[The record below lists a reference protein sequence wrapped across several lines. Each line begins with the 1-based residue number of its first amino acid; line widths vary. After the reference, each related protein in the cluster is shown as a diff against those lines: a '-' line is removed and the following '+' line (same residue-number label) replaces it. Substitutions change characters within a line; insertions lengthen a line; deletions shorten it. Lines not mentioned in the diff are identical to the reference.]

1 MASQNAGA
9 LLTGMTDGVVNMW
22 KFGLQQ
28 QRYDREDERQA
39 KRDAREETESGIRN
53 EAAQMTL
60 EKARDER
67 DTQRYLRE
75 GGELFLK
82 GEDVPDFATWRA
94 SQSASSKPVASLAS
108 AAAAAPTA
116 PAAPGA
122 GLPVAELP
130 PLKPAAPASTAT
142 SAATSGTP
150 TASKPGSAV
159 PNPFADTMPSVAPQA
174 APVTAPAAT
183 QQADKSTPSI
193 GDVIAAKG
201 VKQQRTEDDLIKW
214 EINKLRSL
222 RLHDKANELETKWLD
237 VTEKRQAREKALL
250 LEKTLAGINQIGG
263 DYVAQNLAPL
273 FGKDVELRH
282 EPDGNGGGVITAY
295 KASDPTKPIG
305 TQRYKDE
312 SDLYDMTER
321 YIDPT
326 GYAKRV
332 AEAKAAEV
340 KHQRDLQVAAA
351 RSGAYYDVNGDVVGR
366 VDGFTA
372 RGRGG
377 NGGNGGGGGG
387 DGTGTRGT
395 KPPKTKADI
404 ASDMYMATIQAVGQ
418 NASLTAD
425 QYAAG
430 NTAARSAMQLNPGI
444 DPSIAADAGVRFAQ
458 ADPGKTSIR
467 WDAKTMTALEGVQTP
482 SGWVA
487 VNQVNHRNAQARGM
501 PPEKIRA
508 AVESSIQQLTGGDP
522 AQRQKVIA
530 AAFDKTGQARRV
542 LLNQIQTK
550 SKAELVNMPEFK
562 KLPPQVQA
570 QKLAGHERIVNDML
584 ATPLGWIANF
594 GQELNK

>member
-9 LLTGMTDGVVNMW
+9 LLSGLTQGVTDMW

-39 KRDAREETESGIRN
+39 KRDAREEAESGIRT
-53 EAAQMTL
+53 EAAGMEL
-60 EKARDER
+60 ENARER
-67 DTQRYLRE
+67 RDRNLYFSE
-75 GGELFLK
+75 NEKPFMNGE
-82 GEDVPDFATWRA
+82 EVPDFATWRA
-94 SQSASSKPVASLAS
+94 NRASGKANTPVTN
-108 AAAAAPTA
+108 AAAAAPTLPTAPELPAPSTPAPTGVPA
-116 PAAPGA
+116 PAK
-122 GLPVAELP
+122 AE
-130 PLKPAAPASTAT
+130 S
-142 SAATSGTP
+142 
-150 TASKPGSAV
+150 V
-159 PNPFADTMPSVAPQA
+159 PNPFAEAAPSVAPPATPATGAPQA
-174 APVTAPAAT
+174 KKPAPA
-183 QQADKSTPSI
+183 I
-193 GDVIAAKG
+193 GDVITAKG
-201 VKQQRTEDDLIKW
+201 LQQKRTDDDRIKW
-214 EINKLRSL
+214 QINTYRALN
-222 RLHDKANELETKWLD
+222 LHDDADSLETKWLD
-237 VTEKRQAREKALL
+237 LTEKRRAREKAVL
-250 LEKTLAGINQIGG
+250 LENTYKGINQGG
-263 DYVAQNLAPL
+263 GEWVAQNMGHL
-273 FGKDVELRH
+273 FGPDVQLRH

-312 SDLYDMTER
+312 ADLYDMTER
-321 YIDPT
+321 YIDPV

-332 AEAKAAEV
+332 AEAKAAEA
-340 KHQRDLQVAAA
+340 KHRRELELRTKSRGIVLDA
-351 RSGAYYDVNGDVVGR
+351 NGDPVY
-366 VDGFTA
+366 VDKPSN
-372 RGRGG
+372 GRG
-377 NGGNGGGGGG
+377 NGSGSG
-387 DGTGTRGT
+387 DGTGTRSD

-404 ASDMYMATIQAVGQ
+404 ASDMYMETIKAVGQ

-487 VNQVNHRNAQARGM
+487 VNQVNHRNAVSRGM
-501 PPEKIRA
+501 PPEQIKA

-570 QKLAGHERIVNDML
+570 QKLAVHERIVNDML

>member
-1 MASQNAGA
+1 MASSNAGA

-94 SQSASSKPVASLAS
+94 SQSASSKPVASVAS

-130 PLKPAAPASTAT
+130 PLKPAAPAIT
-142 SAATSGTP
+142 ATSGTP

-193 GDVIAAKG
+193 GDVITAKG
-201 VKQQRTEDDLIKW
+201 VKQQRTEDDRIKW

-250 LEKTLAGINQIGG
+250 LENALTGINQGG
-263 DYVAQNLAPL
+263 GEWVAQNMGRL
-273 FGKDVELRH
+273 FGNDVQLRH

-305 TQRYKDE
+305 TQRYKDKT
-312 SDLYDMTER
+312 DLYDMTEQ
-321 YIDPT
+321 YVDPT

-332 AEAKAAEV
+332 AEAKAEMV
-340 KHQRDLQVAAA
+340 KHQRALQVAAA
-351 RSGAYYDVNGDVVGR
+351 RSGAYYDANGDVVGR
-366 VDGFTA
+366 VDEFTA

-377 NGGNGGGGGG
+377 NGGNSGG
-387 DGTGTRGT
+387 DGTGTRGGN

-404 ASDMYMATIQAVGQ
+404 ASDMYMETIKAVGQ

-467 WDAKTMTALEGVQTP
+467 WDASTMTALEGVQTP
-482 SGWVA
+482 GGWVA
-487 VNQVNHRNAQARGM
+487 VNQVNHRNAVSRGM
-501 PPEKIRA
+501 PPEQIKA
-508 AVESSIQQLTGGDP
+508 AVESSIQQLTGGNP
-522 AQRQKVIA
+522 AQRQMVIA
-530 AAFDKTGQARRV
+530 AATDKTGKARRA
-542 LLNQIQTK
+542 LLEQA
-550 SKAELVNMPEFK
+550 KAELKAMPEFK
-562 KLPPQVQA
+562 RLPPQVQT
-570 QKLAGHERIVNDML
+570 QKLVEHERIVNDML
-584 ATPLGWIANF
+584 AVPLGWIANF
-594 GQELNK
+594 GQQDLNK

>member
-1 MASQNAGA
+1 MASRNAGA

-39 KRDAREETESGIRN
+39 KRDAREDKESGIRT

-94 SQSASSKPVASLAS
+94 SQSASSKPVASVAS

-130 PLKPAAPASTAT
+130 PLKPAAPAITAT

-183 QQADKSTPSI
+183 QQDDKSTPSI
-193 GDVIAAKG
+193 GDVITAKG

-250 LEKTLAGINQIGG
+250 LENALTGINQGG
-263 DYVAQNLAPL
+263 GEWVAQNMGRL
-273 FGKDVELRH
+273 FGNDVQLRH

-312 SDLYDMTER
+312 ADLYDMTER
-321 YIDPT
+321 YIDPV

-332 AEAKAAEV
+332 AEA
-340 KHQRDLQVAAA
+340 RVAALKHKREMQLRTA
-351 RSGAYYDVNGDVVGR
+351 SRGLVLDVNGDPAYYIDKPGN
-366 VDGFTA
+366 
-372 RGRGG
+372 GRG
-377 NGGNGGGGGG
+377 NGSGSG
-387 DGTGTRGT
+387 DGTGTRSD

-404 ASDMYMATIQAVGQ
+404 ASDMYMKTIEAAGQ
-418 NASLTAD
+418 NTPLTAE
-425 QYAAG
+425 QNAAG
-430 NTAARSAMQLNPGI
+430 NTAARRATELNPGI
-444 DPSIAADAGVRFAQ
+444 DPSIAAQAGVLFAQ
-458 ADPGKTSIR
+458 AEPGKTSIR
-467 WDAKTMTALEGVQTP
+467 WDANTMTALEGVQTP
-482 SGWVA
+482 GGWVA
-487 VNQVNHRNAQARGM
+487 VNQVNHRNAVSRGM
-501 PPEKIRA
+501 PPEQIKA
-508 AVESSIQQLTGGDP
+508 AVESSIQQLTGGNP
-522 AQRQKVIA
+522 AQRQKVIR
-530 AAFDKTGQARRV
+530 AAFDTTGKARRE
-542 LLNQIQTK
+542 LLEFA
-550 SKAELVNMPEFK
+550 KAKRMAHPEFK
-562 KLPPQVQA
+562 KLTPAQQA
-570 QKLAGHERIVNDML
+570 QDLANFERHTDGVL
-584 ATPLGWIANF
+584 GASLGWIANF
-594 GQELNK
+594 GQDLNK